1 MVFRGRAPVT
11 FGTSPP
17 TRLLPAVIVVA
28 KQQLGT
34 AMAEPHGID
43 HLDAT
48 FARDL
53 AWAQKLREQLAQVP
67 TTEEPADSEQS

>member
-1 MVFRGRAPVT
+1 
-11 FGTSPP
+11 
-17 TRLLPAVIVVA
+17 
-28 KQQLGT
+28 
-34 AMAEPHGID
+34 MAEPHGID